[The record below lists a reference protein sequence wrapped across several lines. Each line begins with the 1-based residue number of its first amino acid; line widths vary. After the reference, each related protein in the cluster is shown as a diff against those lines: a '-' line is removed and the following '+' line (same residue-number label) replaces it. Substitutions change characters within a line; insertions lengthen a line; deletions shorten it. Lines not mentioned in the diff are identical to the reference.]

1 MDIIRLMADHT
12 IDADVMTT
20 PYDGTVT
27 EAADSKAIPNIIHIE
42 PMIRYIAIIIMT
54 LPVINIFA

>member
-1 MDIIRLMADHT
+1 MADHT

-20 PYDGTVT
+20 PYDATVT
-27 EAADSKAIPNIIHIE
+27 EAADSNAIPKIIHIE
-42 PMIRYIAIIIMT
+42 PMIRYIAIIIMM

>member
-1 MDIIRLMADHT
+1 MADHR

-20 PYDGTVT
+20 PYDGMVT
-27 EAADSKAIPNIIHIE
+27 EAADSNAIPKIIHIE
-42 PMIRYIAIIIMT
+42 PITRYMAIIIMM